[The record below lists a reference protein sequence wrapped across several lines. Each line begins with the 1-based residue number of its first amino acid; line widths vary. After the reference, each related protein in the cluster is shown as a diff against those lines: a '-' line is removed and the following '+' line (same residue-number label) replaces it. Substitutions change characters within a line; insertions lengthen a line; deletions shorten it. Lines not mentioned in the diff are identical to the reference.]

1 MAATLEAH
9 LQAAGLVRCG
19 EPLEALPSDAV
30 ILYSP
35 PDVLLATAL
44 ETATLPPSPQQL
56 AEGYARVQSFG
67 GGQRLIASWRLE
79 GLTTESIGPWLLDS
93 VPMHCDRP
101 FPKPEPITALL
112 TKTLLE
118 SQPTLLDAYLD
129 LELVA
134 ELAGGPPDTGYPQR
148 LAKAFADPQPLLEAW
163 WLPHKQLQ
171 TSLQERAAQF
181 ARAEALTGESLQAR
195 QEAESLR
202 LELHGVR
209 EERERLVEAGQAQAA
224 RIGQLQSAM
233 ETETAKVAQTE
244 ADLAQFRSEH
254 ASMAQ
259 ERDAVTQEK
268 TAALATVADLTH
280 QLSGQTEALR
290 LALEARTQHLAKAEA
305 LAVAIQEARQ
315 ETKRLELDLDA
326 VREERERLVEAGQA
340 QAARIGHLQSAM
352 EPETAKVAQTE
363 AALAHFRSEH
373 ASMAQ
378 ERDAVTQEKTAALA
392 AVSNLTHQL
401 SGQTEALRLALEAQ
415 TQHLAKV
422 KDLESEVQR
431 ARQEREGL
439 QLELHHVQEELE
451 RLFLADQTKA
461 ARIGQLQDALG
472 IQSTRSEVLEAEL
485 VGTRSERDGAL
496 REREALAQEKA
507 MASTT
512 VADLNHQLSGQ
523 TEALRLARE
532 AEAQHLAK
540 AEALEGEKWQARDEA
555 RRLLAQ
561 LHHLQEELE
570 ETFLRCQAADQLVA
584 AQHQQLQRAQSLMS
598 RLLVQATRNL
608 LPSQAIAVEVLPPRL
623 PGSLSRSLPG
633 GRG

>member
-1 MAATLEAH
+1 MPCWYSPWPVAATLEAH

-268 TAALATVADLTH
+268 TAALA
-280 QLSGQTEALR
+280 
-290 LALEARTQHLAKAEA
+290 
-305 LAVAIQEARQ
+305 
-315 ETKRLELDLDA
+315 
-326 VREERERLVEAGQA
+326 
-340 QAARIGHLQSAM
+340 
-352 EPETAKVAQTE
+352 
-363 AALAHFRSEH
+363 
-373 ASMAQ
+373 
-378 ERDAVTQEKTAALA
+378 